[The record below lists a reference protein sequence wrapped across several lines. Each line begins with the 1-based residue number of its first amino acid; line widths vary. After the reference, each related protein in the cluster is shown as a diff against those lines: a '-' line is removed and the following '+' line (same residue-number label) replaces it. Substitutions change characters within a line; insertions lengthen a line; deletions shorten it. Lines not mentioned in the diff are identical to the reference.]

1 MLYRVPNGFENP
13 FSKIKRHLC
22 SSRHYQP
29 PKIIVAL
36 LLFIATLLIQPS
48 AATADDALF
57 TAENAACIFN
67 RGEQMIAAMLE
78 QSPTQNRPQ
87 LACHPI
93 LHQVARERA
102 IDMAN
107 RGYFYHVNPDGIGPN
122 FSVQEAGYH
131 LPDWWG
137 NEPSANYIESI
148 AAGYPNALAA
158 WVAWM
163 RSPSHRTHLL
173 ASDPFYSEQINY
185 GVGVIDAPGS
195 EYGHYY
201 VVLTAPAEDL
211 DLP

>member
-1 MLYRVPNGFENP
+1 MLYRVPEGFESQ
-13 FSKIKRHLC
+13 FTIKLDSGSRKIF
-22 SSRHYQP
+22 
-29 PKIIVAL
+29 IAI
-36 LLFIATLLIQPS
+36 LLFVITILIQPAS
-48 AATADDALF
+48 ATADEALIA
-57 TAENAACIFN
+57 TVDAACN
-67 RGEQMIAAMLE
+67 LNSSEQTIAAMLE
-78 QSPTQNRPQ
+78 RTPTQNRPE
-87 LACHPI
+87 LVCHPI

-102 IDMAN
+102 IDMAD

-122 FSVQEAGYH
+122 YSVQEAGYQ

-137 NEPSANYIESI
+137 NELSANYIESI

-185 GVGVIDAPGS
+185 GIGVIDAPGS

-201 VVLTAPAEDL
+201 VVLTAPAEEVK
-211 DLP
+211 LP